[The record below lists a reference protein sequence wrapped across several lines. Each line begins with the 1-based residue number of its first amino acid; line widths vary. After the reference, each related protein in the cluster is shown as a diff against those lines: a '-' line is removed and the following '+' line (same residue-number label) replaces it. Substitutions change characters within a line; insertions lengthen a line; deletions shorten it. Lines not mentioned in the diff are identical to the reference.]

1 MKNKQKYLGMGL
13 IAAGCCF
20 LFDPF
25 ISVVDLIPDFIGYAL
40 ICAGLSRLR
49 DINDRI
55 EESRRLMM
63 RLMILSLA
71 RVLSLVLVFSMGQSE
86 LATAL
91 LLVGFAL
98 SVLDCMTLIPAWR
111 HLTSG
116 WLYVGS
122 RLDGRAILAD
132 KKGSR
137 KSVNVTEKLG
147 RQTVTFLL
155 IKEALGVLP
164 EFAALTMVTESG
176 TTGMNWYAYIS
187 LFREVAMVISLVLG
201 IIWLVRVFRY
211 VNVLKK
217 DEPFWSALQ
226 EKYEREAQTATHVF
240 VQRRLYAG
248 TVCVALGVVASID
261 FHIDGMEILPGLL
274 SAALFL
280 VGALLF
286 RPCVVGKW
294 KATVVLSILYAP
306 LSVIAWVARWRFET
320 TSYVSAVLKDTEA
333 GEQFYTMCG
342 LSLAS
347 EVAFLAALGSVLWM
361 LYAIVKQH
369 TGYEAENP
377 NDARTIEGN
386 RLLRRSLNL
395 RLTVA
400 YLVTAVATIG
410 RVACTAAWPYTQQM
424 QWRIGKV
431 SLPNTDSV
439 LYGADVVLHVILV
452 MLFWTALTSIREEIN
467 AKYRLR

>member
-164 EFAALTMVTESG
+164 EFAALTMVINSST
-176 TTGMNWYAYIS
+176 
-187 LFREVAMVISLVLG
+187 
-201 IIWLVRVFRY
+201 
-211 VNVLKK
+211 
-217 DEPFWSALQ
+217 
-226 EKYEREAQTATHVF
+226 
-240 VQRRLYAG
+240 
-248 TVCVALGVVASID
+248 ASI
-261 FHIDGMEILPGLL
+261 
-274 SAALFL
+274 
-280 VGALLF
+280 
-286 RPCVVGKW
+286 
-294 KATVVLSILYAP
+294 T
-306 LSVIAWVARWRFET
+306 
-320 TSYVSAVLKDTEA
+320 
-333 GEQFYTMCG
+333 
-342 LSLAS
+342 
-347 EVAFLAALGSVLWM
+347 
-361 LYAIVKQH
+361 
-369 TGYEAENP
+369 
-377 NDARTIEGN
+377 
-386 RLLRRSLNL
+386 
-395 RLTVA
+395 
-400 YLVTAVATIG
+400 
-410 RVACTAAWPYTQQM
+410 
-424 QWRIGKV
+424 
-431 SLPNTDSV
+431 
-439 LYGADVVLHVILV
+439 
-452 MLFWTALTSIREEIN
+452 
-467 AKYRLR
+467 